1 MDHSRTN
8 SLLFRKTNSKT
19 GRNKIISPDNSSL
32 EALVYTR
39 ILLNNK
45 NSSVLFSNGDHE
57 TALICMKGEGTV
69 EIGAHKF
76 QIKPFDTIFVPTG
89 KSGVISTNNNLDIVE
104 CSAPSE
110 VTGDPVFIPFDQLKE
125 DPVLTQNLGSAG
137 CERKIHRLID
147 DNVPAQRLLVGLI
160 FSKPGNWTSWTP
172 HEHAKS
178 KEEIYYYFD
187 MPAPAFGIQLLYE
200 DLNNPDFLGAV
211 YEEDAVVIKKG
222 YHPNVAIP
230 GHPINFVWM
239 MATNHPSMNRSWADV
254 NTQPQFL

>member
-1 MDHSRTN
+1 MNSSNTN
-8 SLLFRKTNSKT
+8 SLLFRKTNSKS
-19 GRNKIISPDNSSL
+19 GRNIIISPENSSL

-39 ILLNNK
+39 IILNQTN
-45 NSSVLFSNGDHE
+45 NAVPFSNGDHE
-57 TALICMKGEGTV
+57 TALICMKGEGIV
-69 EIGAHKF
+69 ELGAKKF
-76 QIKPFDTIFVPTG
+76 KIKPFDTIFVPTG
-89 KSGVISTNNNLDIVE
+89 KTGTISTDKELDIVE
-104 CSAPSE
+104 CSAPSGS
-110 VTGDPVFIPFDQLKE
+110 TGEPVFIPFKELNE
-125 DPVLTQNLGSAG
+125 DPVLTQNLGRTS

-172 HEHAKS
+172 HEHAKT

-200 DLNNPDFLGAV
+200 DLKNPDFLGAV

-239 MATNHPSMNRSWADV
+239 MATNHPSMTRSWADV
-254 NTQPQFL
+254 NTQPEFL